1 MQGGKGADWM
11 GIPGG
16 KFSLGRLREGSGY
29 CVGAVVETWMGLG
42 DVTQTTI
49 AGRGRKGGGAR
60 GSGEL
65 AGNGMRDVWVVGEGF
80 FRGVGGVFD
89 VSPAPFPDSI
99 RTITAVFAS
108 ADPVRSLQFKD
119 QRVGFRTY

>member
-1 MQGGKGADWM
+1 MLHFEFGGWTFPAMQGGKGADWM
-11 GIPGG
+11 GMPGG

-49 AGRGRKGGGAR
+49 AGRGRKGGGAK

-89 VSPAPFPDSI
+89 VSTCHPDSQFVI
-99 RTITAVFAS
+99 NL
-108 ADPVRSLQFKD
+108 DPYVLISPS
-119 QRVGFRTY
+119 Y